1 MNSPRMHALLAILLI
16 LSTFVS
22 CGGVVFF
29 AGTSSDGA
37 NIIVVTGTCTG
48 AHVVSIV
55 GANGSFVLL

>member
-16 LSTFVS
+16 STFVS

-37 NIIVVTGTCTG
+37 NIIVVSGTCTG
-48 AHVVSIV
+48 AHLVSIV